1 MGSHEEF
8 LELCAAATAG
18 ELRADEQMRL
28 NSHLA
33 ACRKCRQVMSEYEA
47 VKQVTV
53 AAVAQELGPT
63 EGAVGDSW
71 SVEEAEKTFFKR
83 LDRQQKQA
91 QSATSERG
99 HAEGLMPRRR
109 FAY

>member
-1 MGSHEEF
+1 MASHEEF

-18 ELRADEQMRL
+18 ELRADEQVRL

-33 ACRKCRQVMSEYEA
+33 MCRECRQAMSEYEA
-47 VKQVTV
+47 VKQVTFST
-53 AAVAQELGPT
+53 VAQELGPT

-83 LDRQQKQA
+83 LDRQQKHA
-91 QSATSERG
+91 QWATSDGG
-99 HAEGLMPRRR
+99 HAEGLMP
-109 FAY
+109 